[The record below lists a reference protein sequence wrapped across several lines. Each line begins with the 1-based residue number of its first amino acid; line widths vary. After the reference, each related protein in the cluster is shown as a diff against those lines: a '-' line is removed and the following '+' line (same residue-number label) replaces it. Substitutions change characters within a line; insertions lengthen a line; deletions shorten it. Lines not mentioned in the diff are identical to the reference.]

1 MIFPSTLQNL
11 IFFPKTLDKLLPPSG
26 EIRNFL
32 HPCILLAD
40 FRYLR
45 PLLRPTCCLTAL
57 AADLEVLHRSRSSG
71 WGPSSPW
78 SRRGQRRGPAS
89 SGGSSTCAHDQS
101 IIDLVVGSADEVDLI
116 HIIHSRNDE
125 VEFVLMALEEVNL
138 ILVIIYEVDHGFVDV
153 DEVDL
158 V

>member
-1 MIFPSTLQNL
+1 MLGSIYYRLMMDNSKHRCLDQCSINSL
-11 IFFPKTLDKLLPPSG
+11 I
-26 EIRNFL
+26 N
-32 HPCILLAD
+32 
-40 FRYLR
+40 
-45 PLLRPTCCLTAL
+45 
-57 AADLEVLHRSRSSG
+57 AASI
-71 WGPSSPW
+71 
-78 SRRGQRRGPAS
+78 
-89 SGGSSTCAHDQS
+89 HDQS

-125 VEFVLMALEEVNL
+125 VDFVLMALEEVNL